1 MTRGL
6 LGNYKLSE
14 NVLKQNQ
21 IIWGDSS
28 PLMVLTDAYK
38 YERIEEE
45 DKEVEIIDKI
55 SYDEAFSVSG
65 IEEPYEYMEK
75 IKEKLSSKDLLK
87 FASTQDKINS
97 SPFLTKEEKAKGIA
111 ELVVVAVEDPNTL
124 EEKIKEINA
133 LLEEKEKEGVRHTR
147 KEIKRGNVFYK
158 RINAR
163 KWIVPDFYSKAVIT
177 EIERSS
183 SPEIDIR
190 YSRKSNSDILK
201 TSSTIKT
208 KTIKIF
214 MSVPYKENVR
224 SIQNELYMYFVAP
237 KYISLVL
244 PDVSTYATGEE
255 WSGKLFV
262 YEDFLL
268 ESIEYEEQNDVTDI
282 VITLK
287 ADYKSMVYTVSERF
301 TFSEQNNIKR
311 DNSPKEE
318 IIYAV
323 KMSKDNTSKKITDGY
338 TPFSVFTD
346 RGKERMS
353 YRWISDN
360 KDFVFLIDSASLTAY
375 VTDIESPSNA
385 IDEYISLKK
394 GESLIDNYFYEVR
407 DELSRSAYNLLKAG
421 MFDKTSYIA
430 TSYYKYIVTGDYKDD
445 EEVIAMRRYS

>member
-21 IIWGDSS
+21 IIWGEHS

-38 YERIEEE
+38 YERIEEG

-55 SYDEAFSVSG
+55 SYDEAFSISE
-65 IEEPYEYMEK
+65 IKKPYDYMEK
-75 IKEKLSSKDLLK
+75 IKEKLSSNNLLK

-111 ELVVVAVEDPNTL
+111 ELVVVAVDDPNTL

-147 KEIKRGNVFYK
+147 KEIKRGSVFYK
-158 RINAR
+158 RINSR

-183 SPEIDIR
+183 SPEIDVR

-201 TSSTIKT
+201 ASSTIKT
-208 KTIKIF
+208 KIIKIF
-214 MSVPYKENVR
+214 MSVPYKKNVR

-244 PDVSTYATGEE
+244 PDVITYATGEE
-255 WSGKLFV
+255 WSGKLFG

-287 ADYKSMVYTVSERF
+287 ADYKSMVYIVSERF
-301 TFSEQNNIKR
+301 TFSEQNNIKNDGSGR
-311 DNSPKEE
+311 E

-323 KMSKDNTSKKITDGY
+323 KMSKDNTSKKMTDGY
-338 TPFSVFTD
+338 DAFSVFTD

-360 KDFVFLIDSASLTAY
+360 NDFVFLIDSDSLTAY

-407 DELSRSAYNLLKAG
+407 DELSHKAYYLLKAD
-421 MFDKTSYIA
+421 MFSTTSYIRTA
-430 TSYYKYIVTGDYKDD
+430 YYKYKVTGDYKDD
-445 EEVIAMRRYS
+445 EEVIAMRRYR

>member
-21 IIWGDSS
+21 IIWGEDS

-38 YERIEEE
+38 YERIEEG

-55 SYDEAFSVSG
+55 SYGEAFSISG
-65 IEEPYEYMEK
+65 IKKPYNYMEK
-75 IKEKLSSKDLLK
+75 IKEKLNSENLLK
-87 FASTQDKINS
+87 FASTVDKINS

-111 ELVVVAVEDPNTL
+111 ELVVVAVDSPDTL
-124 EEKIKEINA
+124 EKKIEEINA

-147 KEIKRGNVFYK
+147 KEIKRGDVFYK
-158 RINAR
+158 RINSR
-163 KWIVPDFYSKAVIT
+163 KWIVPDFYSEAIIT

-201 TSSTIKT
+201 ASSTTKT
-208 KTIKIF
+208 KTIRIF

-244 PDVSTYATGEE
+244 PDINTYATGEA
-255 WSGKLFV
+255 WSGKLFG

-301 TFSEQNNIKR
+301 TFSEQNNIK
-311 DNSPKEE
+311 NGSGKE

-323 KMSKDNTSKKITDGY
+323 KMSKDNTSKKMTDGHD
-338 TPFSVFTD
+338 TFSVFSD

-360 KDFVFLIDSASLTAY
+360 KDFVFLIDSDSLTAY

-407 DELSRSAYNLLKAG
+407 DELSRDAYHLLKAS
-421 MFDKTSYIA
+421 MFSTTSFIA
-430 TSYYKYIVTGDYKDD
+430 AGYYKYTVTGDYKDD